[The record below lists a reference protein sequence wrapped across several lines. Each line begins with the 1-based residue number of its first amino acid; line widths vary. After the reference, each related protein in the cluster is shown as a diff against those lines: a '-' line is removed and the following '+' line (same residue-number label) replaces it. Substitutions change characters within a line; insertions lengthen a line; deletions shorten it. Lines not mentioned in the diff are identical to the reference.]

1 MERVTQEIEISDFDN
16 LDDTVND
23 RDGTEEED
31 IDEADESIDEDL
43 LQEGVDDTVEKY
55 ISAEVYK
62 CTKCD
67 SQYSLEA
74 VLKVHMEQKH
84 KNEKMFSCKYCD
96 WQSDYKYN
104 LERHIKNNMEAT
116 MKHRIMKLQPITRT
130 RTRQIYFLVMI
141 VIMQPKKVQLGSTH
155 KEVALVPSLNY

>member
-1 MERVTQEIEISDFDN
+1 M
-16 LDDTVND
+16 
-23 RDGTEEED
+23 
-31 IDEADESIDEDL
+31 
-43 LQEGVDDTVEKY
+43 QEGVDDTVEKY

-74 VLKVHMEQKH
+74 ILKVHMEQKH

-104 LERHIKNNMEAT
+104 LERHIKKQHGSINETHNHEAT
-116 MKHRIMKLQPITRT
+116 TNNQNQNQTDLFPCDDCD
-130 RTRQIYFLVMI
+130 YAA
-141 VIMQPKKVQLGSTH
+141 KKSTT
-155 KEVALVPSLNY
+155 LIDT

>member
-96 WQSDYKYN
+96 WHSDYKYN
-104 LERHIKNNMEAT
+104 LERHIKKQHGSNNETQNHEAT
-116 MKHRIMKLQPITRT
+116 TNNQNQNQTDLFPCDDCD
-130 RTRQIYFLVMI
+130 YAA
-141 VIMQPKKVQLGSTH
+141 KKSTTWI
-155 KEVALVPSLNY
+155 NT